1 MKKLPK
7 SMLFPLITG
16 VIVAVSLI
24 LPWGLSTLRDISG
37 MRGMHREPFSSAVKL
52 PHYRLS
58 VEERYRLLARYNA
71 AEGRLDSGNIKAF
84 AQQLNRDET
93 GQLLELVNAEFSRL
107 LSCGVLVQPLQ
118 LTQENLDYCF
128 VERYYLQDTETM
140 DTLRLLYWDCSVKQS
155 ALNLQIG
162 MDEESRTIMT
172 LRVSGPGTESYVAD
186 SPEAIAE
193 AFLDRL
199 GLDHRFTASGTDH
212 LQCVLVDEET
222 YISVYNRDMLDVGVY
237 WTGKTPDHALPHPVI
252 TPDDE

>member
-58 VEERYRLLARYNA
+58 VEERYRLLARYGA
-71 AEGRLDSGNIKAF
+71 LESKLGSQGIKAF
-84 AQQLNRDET
+84 SQQLNREET
-93 GQLLELVNAEFSRL
+93 WQLLELVNGEFSRL
-107 LSCGVLVQPLQ
+107 LSCGVLLQPLE
-118 LTQENLDYCF
+118 LNENLDYCF

-140 DTLRLLYWDCSVKQS
+140 DTLRLLYWDCSLKQS

-172 LRVSGPGTESYVAD
+172 LRISGPGTGSYVAD

-199 GLDHRFTASGTDH
+199 GLDHRFNSSGTDH

-222 YISVYNRDMLDVGVY
+222 YISVYNREMLDVGVY
-237 WTGKTPDHALPHPVI
+237 WIGKTPEESLPLPVEA
-252 TPDDE
+252 PRYR